1 MCASCGNY
9 NHVHPNVLEVLTNNQ
24 PPIMVQKS
32 SLSESDLLKM
42 FLLTWCVGH
51 PEFKAA
57 FAKYGITVEEQD
69 LPVLAKVA
77 ANGADLQGAIFN
89 TSGQPVKFSVLEAFG
104 TINIPNDRMQAAM
117 QGACKYRIV

>member
-1 MCASCGNY
+1 
-9 NHVHPNVLEVLTNNQ
+9 
-24 PPIMVQKS
+24 MVQKS

-42 FLLTWCVGH
+42 FLFTWCVGH

-69 LPVLAKVA
+69 LPMLAKFA
-77 ANGADLQGAIFN
+77 TNGADMDGVLYNKA
-89 TSGQPVKFSVLEAFG
+89 GQPVKFSVMEAFG